1 MSDVIVKLKAALGEK
16 VSDIRV
22 SSTLTS
28 SPVRLVAADG
38 GLDFNLERIMK
49 AQNPDYTGSA
59 KVLELN
65 ATHPIMQKL
74 KAQPEETDQGLDALA
89 LVLFQ
94 QARILDGEMPEDPTS
109 FIQNVN
115 QLIASGI

>member
-1 MSDVIVKLKAALGEK
+1 
-16 VSDIRV
+16 
-22 SSTLTS
+22 
-28 SPVRLVAADG
+28 VRLVAADG

-74 KAQPEETDQGLDALA
+74 KAQTEETDQGLDALA
-89 LVLFQ
+89 VVLFQ

>member
-1 MSDVIVKLKAALGEK
+1 
-16 VSDIRV
+16 
-22 SSTLTS
+22 
-28 SPVRLVAADG
+28 
-38 GLDFNLERIMK
+38 
-49 AQNPDYTGSA
+49 
-59 KVLELN
+59 
-65 ATHPIMQKL
+65 MQKL

-94 QARILDGEMPEDPTS
+94 QARILDGEMPEDPTL